1 MSGLRPAASVELQDA
16 GWAELDQVMEV
27 MTAAFDPRF
36 GEAWTR
42 AQCAGILPM
51 RGVKMTLARDS
62 GPPLGFSLV
71 RQVADESELLL
82 LAVLPEARGRGIGSR
97 LLQRF
102 VEDGCNAGLKKLHL
116 EVRDGNDAVELYRR
130 HDFTIEG
137 RRSKYYRG
145 SDGQVRDALTMV
157 RFL

>member
-1 MSGLRPAASVELQDA
+1 MSGLHAPAPVQLQDA
-16 GWAELDQVMEV
+16 GWSDLDQVMEV
-27 MTAAFDPRF
+27 MTASFDPQF

-51 RGVKMTLARDS
+51 HGVKMTLAKGS

-82 LAVLPEARGRGIGSR
+82 LAVLPDARGNGIGSH
-97 LLQRF
+97 LLRRF
-102 VEDGCNAGLKKLHL
+102 VDEGSQAGLKKLHL
-116 EVRDGNDAVELYRR
+116 EVREGNDAVELYRR
-130 HDFTIEG
+130 HDFNVEG
-137 RRSKYYRG
+137 RRTKYYKG
-145 SDGQVRDALTMV
+145 SDGQHHDALTMV

>member
-1 MSGLRPAASVELQDA
+1 MSSRHAPAPVQLQDA
-16 GWAELDQVMEV
+16 GWDELDEVMEV
-27 MTAAFDPRF
+27 MTAAFDPQF

-51 RGVKMTLARDS
+51 KGVKMTLAKAS

-82 LAVLPEARGRGIGSR
+82 LAVRPEARRHGIGTR
-97 LLQRF
+97 LLQRC
-102 VEDGCNAGLKKLHL
+102 VEDASRAGLKKLHL
-116 EVRDGNDAVELYRR
+116 EVREGNQAVDLYRENQ
-130 HDFTIEG
+130 FTVEG
-137 RRSKYYRG
+137 RRNKYYRG
-145 SDGQVRDALTMV
+145 TNGQVRDALTMV

>member
-1 MSGLRPAASVELQDA
+1 MSGLHAPAPVQLQDA
-16 GWAELDQVMEV
+16 GWEDLDRVMEV
-27 MTAAFDPRF
+27 MTAAFDARF

-51 RGVKMTLARDS
+51 HGVRMTLAKGS

-82 LAVLPEARGRGIGSR
+82 LAVRPEARGQGIGTC

-102 VEDGCNAGLKKLHL
+102 VADGSRAGLRKLHL
-116 EVRDGNDAVELYRR
+116 EVREGNDAVELYRR

-145 SDGQVRDALTMV
+145 MDGQVRDALTMV
-157 RFL
+157 RLL